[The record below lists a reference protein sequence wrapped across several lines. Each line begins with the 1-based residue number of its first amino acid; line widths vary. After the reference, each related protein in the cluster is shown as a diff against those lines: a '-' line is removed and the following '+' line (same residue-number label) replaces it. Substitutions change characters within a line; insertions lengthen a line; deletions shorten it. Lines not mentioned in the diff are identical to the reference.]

1 MKTFELD
8 SSLNTRTYLTSK
20 RKWKAS
26 EAAVIAPV
34 MGNWFT
40 AATKKKKR
48 TTKAVLA
55 AAAATAANT
64 KPLTSYFGQGKIR
77 FGQCA
82 CAG

>member
-34 MGNWFT
+34 MGFWFT